1 MKAAATAMSFERGL
15 PEVYAETR
23 VSREIE
29 EMHAAIAG
37 DAKAMRSIYQREAP
51 PLLRR
56 LTHLCG
62 ERALAQDILQDCF
75 LKAFSGEANFAGS
88 SRASTWLHGIAVNLW
103 RNEVRKRGRRRG
115 LLRRGSRAVEPRA
128 LAAPDA
134 GAQVDELQARLR
146 RALESL
152 KPDLREA
159 FVLRVIE
166 DMPLA
171 EAADLTGVSMSTL
184 SRRARKAEGQVRKHF
199 ASDASQETSR

>member
-15 PEVYAETR
+15 RDVYAETR

-62 ERALAQDILQDCF
+62 ERALAQDLLQDCF

-103 RNEVRKRGRRRG
+103 RNELRKRGRRRG
-115 LLRRGSRAVEPRA
+115 LLRRGTPSVVPTA
-128 LAAPDA
+128 LAAPDEGTA
-134 GAQVDELQARLR
+134 LDELQSQLQ

-152 KPDLREA
+152 SPDLREA

-166 DMPLA
+166 ELPLA
-171 EAADLTGVSMSTL
+171 EAAALTGLSMATL

-199 ASDASQETSR
+199 ASDANEESSR